1 MLDKTLDL
9 PLHHIGVACKNLEK
23 ERECFFKL
31 GFYKEA
37 EFIDQKQGVRGEF
50 IIPCNEVFPQYRF
63 ELLQNLNDKG
73 PLDSYLKNNT
83 KMYHLAYE
91 SKNIAQDLTL
101 LEQQGG
107 ICIVP
112 IMQAS
117 YFAKLCFIM
126 MPNRLLIELVELK

>member
-1 MLDKTLDL
+1 
-9 PLHHIGVACKNLEK
+9 
-23 ERECFFKL
+23 
-31 GFYKEA
+31 
-37 EFIDQKQGVRGEF
+37 
-50 IIPCNEVFPQYRF
+50 
-63 ELLQNLNDKG
+63 
-73 PLDSYLKNNT
+73 
-83 KMYHLAYE
+83 
-91 SKNIAQDLTL
+91 